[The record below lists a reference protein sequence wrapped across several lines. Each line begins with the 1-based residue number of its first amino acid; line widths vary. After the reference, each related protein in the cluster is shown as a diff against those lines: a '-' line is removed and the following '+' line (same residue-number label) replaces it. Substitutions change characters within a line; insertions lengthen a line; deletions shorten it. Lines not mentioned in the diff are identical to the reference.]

1 LNAGI
6 AIGSEFVGPLLLN
19 TKLVQSVL
27 SKGPEY
33 LSNITSKIS
42 EQNKFF
48 AKKVTSGLGNMI
60 GKFTDSKIVKALK
73 EIEKYLGKNPRFIKY
88 KGNITITSQDGKRQ
102 FRIDLNQKDDKPHF
116 HLKKLKKNGKFG
128 DATKQHRFYFEELN

>member
-1 LNAGI
+1 
-6 AIGSEFVGPLLLN
+6 
-19 TKLVQSVL
+19 
-27 SKGPEY
+27 

-73 EIEKYLGKNPRFIKY
+73 EIEKYLGKNPKL
-88 KGNITITSQDGKRQ
+88 ITNQSGDIVMMSANGKRKVR
-102 FRIDLNQKDDKPHF
+102 FDINKPHGYEPHAHVQKF
-116 HLKKLKKNGKFG
+116 VKGKWVDAVPQHHLYFKK
-128 DATKQHRFYFEELN
+128 